1 MNYDISIIFGT
12 LLKSGFYNLIRWV
25 GLVVA
30 DLIWMT
36 FIMNGRAKTKE
47 F

>member
-1 MNYDISIIFGT
+1 MILVLFLGQI
-12 LLKSGFYNLIRWV
+12 LKSGFNNLISWV

-30 DLIWMT
+30 DVIWMT